1 MDLPAPRIALGAATV
16 IATLLLA
23 ACGGSNDSTSTE
35 STGAGSAATTTS
47 GSTSTSSPYGGTT
60 TTTTT
65 TTPAAGGKTAL
76 ALSADPSGQL
86 AFDTKTLKAK
96 AGTVTLDMK
105 NPSSSGIPHAI
116 AVEGNGLD
124 KKGATVQPGGSSTVT
139 VKLKPG
145 TYTFYCPVPGHKQG
159 GMEGT
164 LTVS

>member
-1 MDLPAPRIALGAATV
+1 MDLPAPRIALGTAAA

-23 ACGGSNDSTSTE
+23 ACGGSNGGTSTE
-35 STGAGSAATTTS
+35 TTGAGSATTS
-47 GSTSTSSPYGGTT
+47 GSTTTSGGSTTA
-60 TTTTT
+60 TT
-65 TTPAAGGKTAL
+65 TTPPPAGGKTTL
-76 ALSADPSGQL
+76 SLSADPGGQL
-86 AFDTKTLKAK
+86 TFDTKTLKAK

-116 AVEGNGLD
+116 AIEGNGVD
-124 KKGATVQPGGSSTVT
+124 KDGATVQPGGSSTVT

-145 TYTFYCPVPGHKQG
+145 TYTFYCPVPGHKQA